1 MVEAPSESKKARKN
15 GINQLLTLPQQ
26 ALARA
31 KEYCSYQERCHS
43 EVKDKLYSFTLATN
57 DVEKIIS
64 QLIEEDYLNEE
75 RFAAAFARGKFRM
88 KHWGR
93 VKIRYEMKQRQISEY
108 CIKKAMKEIEDDEY
122 MATLNKLLDE
132 KLRSLRSEKNAFT
145 KKKKLTDYLFQ
156 KGYERDV
163 VFSLI
168 K

>member
-1 MVEAPSESKKARKN
+1 VHAETGGIMKTIKN
-15 GINQLLTLPQQ
+15 RLTPQQ

-43 EVKDKLYSFTLATN
+43 EVKDKLYSFSVGTA

-75 RFAAAFARGKFRM
+75 RFATAFARGKFRM

-108 CIKKAMKEIEDDEY
+108 CIRKAMKEIDEDEY
-122 MATLNKLLDE
+122 TETLNKLMEE
-132 KLRSLRSEKNAFT
+132 KARSLKSEKNLFV
-145 KKKKLTDYLFQ
+145 KKRKLSDYLLQ
-156 KGYERDV
+156 KGFERDI
-163 VFSLI
+163 VFSII